1 MNRSAGF
8 LFCRFVIATPV
19 TNRRFGGSAAD
30 RIRGPFEAM
39 VVAAAGGRLDVLA
52 GPACLGRG
60 VLVSPGQAPPGVWA
74 DAERVVVNAAAL
86 DSGAGRVL
94 RDAWSSRRRVVIEMH
109 GPVPGPGQTIHRR
122 WWDLHP
128 GVTLGSD
135 VWHHLLTANTVDAR
149 DLDRPGFVPA
159 AKAEKLGAGLSRDV
173 GDVVNEGRAVWC
185 DGGPL
190 DSFEPDALGGLCL
203 VPAVNIAAGSLR
215 TLRHCEPV
223 ADLAPD
229 QRRAVAHLGG
239 GASVVAPAGSGKT
252 RVLTERVRWLVD
264 GLGVSAAAVCLVA
277 YNVRARAEMA
287 ARTTDLHGLEVR
299 TLNSLALAICN
310 GSGPFVRP
318 QTHRTVSVI
327 NESGVRD
334 LLQDLIAGQ
343 GTKKRRKAMT
353 DPLAAWVEALGTTR
367 LGLRPP
373 AEVEADYAP
382 DVTGFAD
389 IAPQYAQALHERDV
403 VDFDHQI
410 IRAIEVLLTDTRARF
425 AARRVCGT
433 LLVDEF
439 QDLTPAHLLLLRIV
453 AGPPADVFGVGDD
466 DQTIYGYSGASPR
479 WLIDYDQWFPR
490 SQRHV
495 LHVNYRC
502 PPAVVEAAS
511 NVLSHNKH
519 RITKNITSRSA
530 HPNPGNGTVS
540 TRNVDDT
547 GAAVL
552 ERVDALLAGSV
563 DAADIAVL
571 ARVNSTLLAPQIALK
586 EAGIECMTPVGPWF
600 LERTGVAA
608 ALSWLAL
615 STNDK
620 HLSAAALSAAARRP
634 PRGISPRVVDWI
646 CEQRDLAALR
656 RLAQRISDA
665 RTSQKVTELADDIE
679 HLAMLARGGANTG
692 VLLETIR
699 DSVGLG
705 ASLDERL
712 DASRRTVDRSAH
724 GDDLRALLSVAPHC
738 ENPAQFQRWL
748 AERLQPPPDTD
759 TSFGR
764 AVWGPGVRLATVHK
778 VKGLEWPH
786 VIVLSAIE
794 GLMPHRLASD
804 IEEERRVFHVAITR
818 CSESVLILCDGP
830 ASLFVAETSRRHEP
844 IATTPKNVPAAADPR
859 WWLHHK
865 PAWTQP
871 APAGHATN
879 NPQPATT
886 PIDADTEPETAEM
899 FQRLR
904 DWRRQRSQKDAVPA
918 YVLFADATLE
928 YLARERPTTDEA
940 LLAIPGIGPA
950 KLVSYG
956 AELKDLLS

>member
-1 MNRSAGF
+1 M
-8 LFCRFVIATPV
+8 T
-19 TNRRFGGSAAD
+19 
-30 RIRGPFEAM
+30 
-39 VVAAAGGRLDVLA
+39 AAAAAGRLDVMA
-52 GPACLGRG
+52 GPACMGRG
-60 VLVSPGQAPPGVWA
+60 VLVLPGQAPPGVWA

-86 DSGAGRVL
+86 DNGAGRAL

-149 DLDRPGFVPA
+149 DLHRPGFVPA
-159 AKAEKLGAGLSRDV
+159 AKAEMLGATLSRDA

-185 DGGPL
+185 DGGPF
-190 DSFEPDALGGLCL
+190 DSFEPDALSGLSL
-203 VPAVNIAAGSLR
+203 VPAVNVAAGSLR
-215 TLRHCEPV
+215 ALRHCEPA
-223 ADLAPD
+223 ADLAAD

-310 GSGPFVRP
+310 GSGPFARP
-318 QTHRTVSVI
+318 QTHKAVSVI

-334 LLQDLIAGQ
+334 VLQYLIAEQ

-389 IAPQYAQALHERDV
+389 IAPQYAQVLHERGV

-425 AARRVCGT
+425 AARRACGT

-479 WLIDYDQWFPR
+479 WLIDYDRWFPG

-511 NVLSHNKH
+511 NVLSHNTN
-519 RITKNITSRSA
+519 RITKNITPRPT
-530 HPNPGNGTVS
+530 HPNPGNGAVS
-540 TRNVDDT
+540 TRDVDDT

-552 ERVDALLAGSV
+552 ERVNALLSNGA

-571 ARVNSTLLAPQIALK
+571 ARVNSTLLAPQIALR

-615 STNDK
+615 STSDK
-620 HLSAAALSAAARRP
+620 QLSAAALSAAARRP
-634 PRGISPRVVDWI
+634 PRGISPRTVDWI
-646 CEQRDLAALR
+646 CEQRNLAALR
-656 RLAQRISDA
+656 RLAQRISDS

-679 HLAMLARGGANTG
+679 HLAMLARGGADTR

-738 ENPAQFQRWL
+738 ENPAQFGRWL
-748 AERLQPPPDTD
+748 AERLQPPPDTN
-759 TSFGR
+759 TSLGR

-830 ASLFVAETSRRHEP
+830 ASPFVAETSHRHEP
-844 IATTPKNVPAAADPR
+844 STATTPKSVPAAADPR
-859 WWLHHK
+859 WWMHHK
-865 PAWTQP
+865 PAWAQP
-871 APAGHATN
+871 APAGHAAN
-879 NPQPATT
+879 NSQPAST
-886 PIDADTEPETAEM
+886 PIDAGTEPETAEM

-904 DWRRQRSQKDAVPA
+904 GWRHQRSQNDKVPA

-928 YLARERPTTDEA
+928 DLARKRPTTDEA
-940 LLAIPGIGPA
+940 LLKIPGIGPA
-950 KLVSYG
+950 KLASYG
-956 AELKDLLS
+956 AELKELLS